1 MMVATAMMLVA
12 GRAGA
17 DMIETTGIAPW
28 EACGECHGLDGANP
42 MPRFPKLAG
51 QPAMYLE
58 KQVRD
63 FLSGARANDG
73 GQMTAVVTELAPEDI
88 TGVAA
93 YFAMLPTPVPSND
106 APTDPQAAVANVLVE
121 HGRPEAGLLACR
133 SCHLPGAAVPQL
145 EAQHRAYLVKQLLEF
160 RSGGRVNDPTGMMTE
175 IARQLSESDIE
186 ALATYLAARPRPP
199 APNGGGKSWRPSRPG
214 A

>member
-1 MMVATAMMLVA
+1 
-12 GRAGA
+12 
-17 DMIETTGIAPW
+17 
-28 EACGECHGLDGANP
+28 

-58 KQVRD
+58 KQIRD
-63 FLSGARANDG
+63 FLTGARANDG

-88 TGVAA
+88 TGVAV

-106 APTDPQAAVANVLVE
+106 APTEAQAGVANVLVE
-121 HGRPEAGLLACR
+121 HGRPQAGLPACR

-145 EAQHRAYLVKQLLEF
+145 EAQHRAYLVKQLSEF
-160 RSGGRVNDPTGMMTE
+160 RSGGRINDLTGSMTD

-186 ALATYLAARPRPP
+186 ALATYFAARPRPP
-199 APNGGGKSWRPSRPG
+199 APN
-214 A
+214 